1 IFARRGIDINTYDDT
16 MLMSYVLDAGRS
28 GHGMDDMALRHLG
41 HTTVKY
47 NDVAGKGKAK
57 ITFDCV
63 AIDKATHY
71 AAEDA
76 DVTLRLWQALKPR
89 LAAEQVLTVY
99 QTLERAMPRVLARME
114 ERGIAIDKPLLAK
127 LSNDF
132 GKTQMALEQEI
143 NALAGTPLNP

>member
-1 IFARRGIDINTYDDT
+1 PEAAALAAIKSMLEDQSVLKIGQNIKYDWLIFARRGIDINTYDDT

-47 NDVAGKGKAK
+47 NDVAGKGKTK
-57 ITFDCV
+57 ICFDCV
-63 AIDKATHY
+63 SIEKATHY

-89 LAAEQVLTVY
+89 LAAEQVTTVY
-99 QTLERAMPRVLARME
+99 QTLER
-114 ERGIAIDKPLLAK
+114 
-127 LSNDF
+127 
-132 GKTQMALEQEI
+132 
-143 NALAGTPLNP
+143 